1 MRADAE
7 GSGEAAGGRKVAAA
21 LLGALRAD
29 GHASRSAE
37 ALYAMWEHAF
47 DEAEALQVE
56 LTKLRELPPPPAVGE
71 EQASRRTLSAPP
83 RSNPSARI
91 SRSPTAPAPA
101 RSAAPTAT
109 LLRRRQL
116 AVQRAELED
125 LRARLEVS
133 KAQIGGLVYEKGVLN
148 GSLRKRDAEL
158 RELAEEKARPPLP
171 SPSLPAAAA
180 AAAPLIDRRA
190 RSAGGCDRRD
200 GRGAQA
206 SDCRAR

>member
-101 RSAAPTAT
+101 RSAAPTAMAFT
-109 LLRRRQL
+109 
-116 AVQRAELED
+116 EPC
-125 LRARLEVS
+125 S
-133 KAQIGGLVYEKGVLN
+133 GT
-148 GSLRKRDAEL
+148 SLW
-158 RELAEEKARPPLP
+158 PG
-171 SPSLPAAAA
+171 
-180 AAAPLIDRRA
+180 I
-190 RSAGGCDRRD
+190 
-200 GRGAQA
+200 
-206 SDCRAR
+206 CRARDWAAAWWRPYWPLLPSAMWSGST